1 MFLWE
6 TTAAVVV
13 LWRSELIQE
22 YIVKR
27 VKQWRQNMRSR
38 NTATAQERGMN
49 DNLGVRAEIEIEDET
64 NERAVNQQGIKR
76 RK

>member
-6 TTAAVVV
+6 TTAAAVV
-13 LWRSELIQE
+13 LWRSELIQA

-38 NTATAQERGMN
+38 NTVIEQEEGRN
-49 DNLGVRAEIEIEDET
+49 DNLGDRTEL
-64 NERAVNQQGIKR
+64 QGDF
-76 RK
+76 